1 MGFRILHNKEPHFLA
16 IISINKQFLQ
26 LVQGK
31 IVMYNNSRACC
42 FGSSLQR
49 KVCAIRARGGIPPTI
64 IYNIIKERLY
74 MKVFMDKD
82 FLLETPTA
90 QHLYHDYS
98 AKLPIVDYHCH
109 IPPQEIY
116 EDRRFEN
123 IAQVWLGGH
132 QVLADG
138 SDYYFGDHYK
148 WRVMR
153 SNGVP
158 EEYITGDK
166 PDRERF
172 QKFAESLEMAIGN
185 PMYTWCHLELKKYF
199 GYEGVLNGETAEEVW
214 NLCNDK
220 LQHDPKLTVRGLIEQ
235 SNVAMVGTTDDPIDS
250 LEWHKKI
257 KEDPTIKVV
266 VAPSFRPDKA
276 LNIRKEGFADYIH
289 KLEKVVGRKFA
300 CANCV
305 VSALE
310 ERLKFFVEMG
320 CRASDHGLDYIPFAE
335 TNAEKATAAFKKAMA
350 GETLTKEEG
359 DEYTT
364 YLLLKLGA
372 LYKKHN
378 VVMQMHYSCLRNVN
392 DKMYR
397 KLGPDTGFDMIAV
410 TDCSATISS
419 LLSALTK
426 EDACPKV
433 ILYSLNPADFDMLGT
448 ILGAFQDDEIPGK
461 IQLGSAWWF
470 CDTDDGMYQQMK
482 TLARLGLLGNFIG
495 MLTDSRSFLSYTRH
509 ELFRR
514 LMCNLIGGWVEN
526 GQYPNDDK
534 ALKQIVEG
542 ISYYN
547 AKRYFNL

>member
-1 MGFRILHNKEPHFLA
+1 MLA
-16 IISINKQFLQ
+16 GGNIQHQ
-26 LVQGK
+26 PVQVGAGLVQRALTIRDHTGVEVNPSLFPGSQLAVGGNLPRRGRCAERRAAAGAEQYHVGTGCRQCGGTDQ
-31 IVMYNNSRACC
+31 IVAGAVQHVQTLGGDRLAVVDDIHDRRRAALLHAAAG
-42 FGSSLQR
+42 FILQCGDAALL
-49 KVCAIRARGGIPPTI
+49 VARAGVVVDDLIVADEIFLEAVDHLDG
-64 IYNIIKERLY
+64 
-74 MKVFMDKD
+74 
-82 FLLETPTA
+82 LLEHLLILAAVHQEALSAEHLGNLGQHGGAAAGA
-90 QHLYHDYS
+90 QH
-98 AKLPIVDYHCH
+98 
-109 IPPQEIY
+109 
-116 EDRRFEN
+116 
-123 IAQVWLGGH
+123 IAEA
-132 QVLADG
+132 ADG
-138 SDYYFGDHYK
+138 RVGGDA
-148 WRVMR
+148 
-153 SNGVP
+153 G
-158 EEYITGDK
+158 
-166 PDRERF
+166 
-172 QKFAESLEMAIGN
+172 QA
-185 PMYTWCHLELKKYF
+185 
-199 GYEGVLNGETAEEVW
+199 
-214 NLCNDK
+214 
-220 LQHDPKLTVRGLIEQ
+220 VRAAALH
-235 SNVAMVGTTDDPIDS
+235 ADDPIDS

-289 KLEKVVGRKFA
+289 KLEEVVGRKFA

-310 ERLKFFVEMG
+310 ERLEFFVEMG

-514 LMCNLIGGWVEN
+514 LMCNLIGNWVEN
-526 GQYPNDDK
+526 GQYPNDEK
-534 ALKQIVEG
+534 ALQKIVEG

>member
-1 MGFRILHNKEPHFLA
+1 
-16 IISINKQFLQ
+16 
-26 LVQGK
+26 
-31 IVMYNNSRACC
+31 
-42 FGSSLQR
+42 
-49 KVCAIRARGGIPPTI
+49 
-64 IYNIIKERLY
+64 
-74 MKVFMDKD
+74 MKAFMDKD

-90 QHLYHDYS
+90 QHLYHDY
-98 AKLPIVDYHCH
+98 AARMPICDYHCH

-172 QKFAESLEMAIGN
+172 QKFAEALEMCIGN

-199 GYEGVLNGETAEEVW
+199 GYDGVLNGDTAEEVW

-220 LQHDPKLTVRGLIEQ
+220 LQNDPDMTVRGLIRQ
-235 SNVAMVGTTDDPIDS
+235 SNVAFIGTTDDPVDS

-257 KEDPTIKVV
+257 KEDPSITFT

-276 LNIRKEGFADYIH
+276 VNIQKPGFADYIRQ
-289 KLEKVVGRKFA
+289 LEAVVGREFK
-300 CANCV
+300 CVNCV
-305 VSALE
+305 VKALD
-310 ERLKFFVEMG
+310 ERLQYFVSLG
-320 CRASDHGLDYIPFAE
+320 CRAADHGLDYVPYREPDADV
-335 TNAEKATAAFKKAMA
+335 ATAAFKKAMA
-350 GETLTKEEG
+350 GEPVSVEEA
-359 DEYTT
+359 ETYQT
-364 YLLLKLGA
+364 YLLCAMGR
-372 LYKKHN
+372 LYHKYN
-378 VVMQMHYSCLRNVN
+378 VAMQIHYSCLRNVN
-392 DKMYR
+392 TKMYK
-397 KLGPDTGFDMIAV
+397 KLGADTGFDMIAV
-410 TDCSATISS
+410 TDGSASISS
-419 LLSALTK
+419 LLANLT
-426 EDACPKV
+426 ETGECPKV

-448 ILGAFQDDEIPGK
+448 LIGCFQDDEVPGK

-470 CDTDDGMYQQMK
+470 CDTDDGMQQQMR

-514 LMCNLIGGWVEN
+514 IMCNLVGNWVEN
-526 GQYPNDDK
+526 GQYPDNE
-534 ALKQIVEG
+534 ALLKKIVEG
-542 ISYYN
+542 ISFTN
-547 AKRYFNL
+547 AARYFGL

>member
-1 MGFRILHNKEPHFLA
+1 
-16 IISINKQFLQ
+16 
-26 LVQGK
+26 
-31 IVMYNNSRACC
+31 
-42 FGSSLQR
+42 
-49 KVCAIRARGGIPPTI
+49 
-64 IYNIIKERLY
+64 
-74 MKVFMDKD
+74 MKAFMDKD

-250 LEWHKKI
+250 LEWH
-257 KEDPTIKVV
+257 
-266 VAPSFRPDKA
+266 
-276 LNIRKEGFADYIH
+276 
-289 KLEKVVGRKFA
+289 
-300 CANCV
+300 
-305 VSALE
+305 
-310 ERLKFFVEMG
+310 
-320 CRASDHGLDYIPFAE
+320 
-335 TNAEKATAAFKKAMA
+335 
-350 GETLTKEEG
+350 
-359 DEYTT
+359 
-364 YLLLKLGA
+364 
-372 LYKKHN
+372 
-378 VVMQMHYSCLRNVN
+378 
-392 DKMYR
+392 R
-397 KLGPDTGFDMIAV
+397 KLWA
-410 TDCSATISS
+410 AS
-419 LLSALTK
+419 LPAQTVLSVRWK
-426 EDACPKV
+426 
-433 ILYSLNPADFDMLGT
+433 
-448 ILGAFQDDEIPGK
+448 
-461 IQLGSAWWF
+461 SAWSSSSRWAAALP
-470 CDTDDGMYQQMK
+470 TTVWTTSPLPK
-482 TLARLGLLGNFIG
+482 RTLRRQLLPSRRPWPAR
-495 MLTDSRSFLSYTRH
+495 
-509 ELFRR
+509 
-514 LMCNLIGGWVEN
+514 
-526 GQYPNDDK
+526 P
-534 ALKQIVEG
+534 
-542 ISYYN
+542 
-547 AKRYFNL
+547 

>member
-1 MGFRILHNKEPHFLA
+1 
-16 IISINKQFLQ
+16 
-26 LVQGK
+26 
-31 IVMYNNSRACC
+31 
-42 FGSSLQR
+42 
-49 KVCAIRARGGIPPTI
+49 
-64 IYNIIKERLY
+64 
-74 MKVFMDKD
+74 MKAFMDKE
-82 FLLETPTA
+82 FMLQSPTA
-90 QHLYHDYS
+90 QHLYHAYAEDM
-98 AKLPIVDYHCH
+98 PICDYHCH
-109 IPPQEIY
+109 IPPREIY
-116 EDRRFEN
+116 ENRRFDN
-123 IAQVWLGGH
+123 IAQVWLGGRNP
-132 QVLADG
+132 DG
-138 SDYYFGDHYK
+138 SYFGDHYK

-172 QKFAESLEMAIGN
+172 QKFAEALPMAIGN
-185 PMYTWCHLELKKYF
+185 PMYHWTNLELHTFF
-199 GYEGVLNGETAEEVW
+199 GYDGVLNGDTAEEVW

-235 SNVAMVGTTDDPIDS
+235 SNVAFIGTTDDPIDS

-257 KEDPTIKVV
+257 KEDPTIKFT

-276 LNIRKEGFADYIH
+276 LNINKPGFAEYMG
-289 KLEKVVGRKFA
+289 KLAAAVGKEKLA
-300 CANCV
+300 CINCV
-305 VSALE
+305 TSALTDRIE
-310 ERLKFFVEMG
+310 FFAEMG

-514 LMCNLIGGWVEN
+514 LMCNLIGNWVEN
-526 GQYPNDDK
+526 GQYPNDEK
-534 ALKQIVEG
+534 ALKKIVEG